1 MNAAWRACLGGLLG
15 MMALPALAVVDAE
28 APTTRDVQGADMQE
42 LRRYSDRL
50 GRDWLRESLGLDL
63 DALVIEF
70 GKSSSFRSAPAAAAV
85 PGGDGVPAAAGSTP
99 KLRSQLSLRL
109 EQTADLLRLQDD
121 LRDIPFGLN
130 VKGKLPLLDS
140 LTLLETQ
147 LWLPFSWKDEI
158 RAQARLPLLRKGT
171 GGRLLTLRSDYSTQL
186 GVNTLGTG
194 LGTRLGPGATGL
206 WAVDYDFE
214 QRFGQGEDAAIHW
227 LKFSR
232 DF

>member
-1 MNAAWRACLGGLLG
+1 MPSALLACLGGLLG
-15 MMALPALAVVDAE
+15 LLALPALAAVDAE
-28 APTTRDVQGADMQE
+28 APTTRDVEGSDMQE

-50 GRDWLRESLGLDL
+50 GKDWLRESLGLDL
-63 DALVIEF
+63 GALVIEF
-70 GKSSSFRSAPAAAAV
+70 GGRSRFRPAPGAAAV

-109 EQTADLLRLQDD
+109 EQTDDLLRLQDD
-121 LRDIPFGLN
+121 LSDIPFGLS
-130 VKGKLPLLDS
+130 VKGKLPVLDN

-158 RAQARLPLLRKGT
+158 RAQARLPLLRKGM

-194 LGTRLGPGATGL
+194 LGTRLGPGDAGL